1 MHGIIEG
8 WLSEPSMMTSIYFPP
23 CRRKDM
29 KKGSYL
35 LFIILLSSSI
45 SGCTGEVEKE
55 EDMSGA
61 DLSYAD
67 MSDRDLSYV
76 NLSGADMHRADLNN
90 ANLTGAD
97 LTDTDLSYADLSGT
111 IWYGTICPD
120 GTNSDD
126 NGNTCENNL

>member
-1 MHGIIEG
+1 
-8 WLSEPSMMTSIYFPP
+8 MTSIYFPP
-23 CRRKDM
+23 FRRKDM
-29 KKGSYL
+29 KKGAYL

-45 SGCTGEVEKE
+45 SGCTGEVEE
-55 EDMSGA
+55 APGEDERGEDMSGA
-61 DLSYAD
+61 DLSYAN

-76 NLSGADMHRADLNN
+76 NLSAANLNYTMLQGADLRN
-90 ANLTGAD
+90 ANLAG
-97 LTDTDLSYADLSGT
+97 ADLSGT